1 MNMSLRNRLLL
12 VTVATLGL
20 GLGGLLVAGN
30 LLYARTTT
38 SSVMNLLNTRLEAQ
52 IAALDLTPHGIEARS
67 TLNDEALDSHGWVF
81 NGDVVI
87 EHPTGLPAGLDR
99 LAAAL
104 AARTLPAR
112 AVGPHDTEMTSRPL
126 RLHGRRVGA
135 VVVSVSSAQFTHLR
149 HVVLA
154 GSATMALL
162 VLLLGALVLRR
173 ALNAAL
179 VPVEQMTASAE
190 EWGANELDTRFHLGP
205 ARDEITGLALT
216 LDHLLDRIAASR
228 RHEQRFASEMAHELR
243 TPLAAIHGH
252 AEFAADPRSSN
263 EEIRAAVNQ
272 ITAQTTRMKQTID
285 ALMAYARHET
295 DAPEDGSD
303 LASVCVEFDGVTVTA
318 AKDLPAADAE
328 PALVRQAL
336 SPIVE
341 NARRHAATRV
351 WIELGRRDG
360 LLSVCVCDDGPG
372 VEPAIAGDVFEPGAR
387 GPGTNGGAG
396 LGLPLAQ
403 RLARS
408 CGGDLRLLPGSPTR
422 FELTLPIR
430 P

>member
-1 MNMSLRNRLLL
+1 MSVRNRLLL
-12 VTVATLGL
+12 VTVGTLGL
-20 GLGGLLVAGN
+20 GLGVLLVAGN
-30 LLYARTTT
+30 MLYARTTT
-38 SSVMNLLNTRLEAQ
+38 SSVMSLLHTRLEAQ
-52 IAALDLTPHGIEARS
+52 VAALELTPQGIRARD
-67 TLNDEALDSHGWVF
+67 TLNDETLDTHGWVF
-81 NGDVVI
+81 SGGVAI
-87 EHPTGLPAGLDR
+87 EHPTSQPAGIDR
-99 LAAAL
+99 LAASL
-104 AARTLPAR
+104 ATRRQPAS
-112 AVGPHDTEMTSRPL
+112 AVGPGDIEMTSRPL
-126 RLHGRRVGA
+126 RVHGRQVGA
-135 VVVSVSSAQFTHLR
+135 VVVSASIAEFTHLR

-154 GSATMALL
+154 GSATIALL

-179 VPVEQMTASAE
+179 EPVEQMTVSAE

-243 TPLAAIHGH
+243 TPLAAIRGR
-252 AEFAADPRSSN
+252 AEFAADPRSTDQ
-263 EEIRAAVNQ
+263 EVRAAVNQ
-272 ITAQTTRMKQTID
+272 IAGHTTRMSQTID

-295 DAPEDGSD
+295 DAAEHGSD
-303 LASVCVEFDGVTVTA
+303 LATVCAGFEGVTVSSGQG
-318 AKDLPAADAE
+318 LPAADAE

-336 SPIVE
+336 SPVVE
-341 NARRHAATRV
+341 NARRHAGGRV
-351 WIELGRRDG
+351 WIELGRRDDV
-360 LLSVCVCDDGPG
+360 LSVQVCDDGPG
-372 VEPAIAGDVFEPGAR
+372 VDPAIAENIFEPGAR
-387 GPGTNGGAG
+387 GLSVNGGAG

-422 FELTLPIR
+422 FELTLPVR

>member
-1 MNMSLRNRLLL
+1 
-12 VTVATLGL
+12 
-20 GLGGLLVAGN
+20 
-30 LLYARTTT
+30 
-38 SSVMNLLNTRLEAQ
+38 
-52 IAALDLTPHGIEARS
+52 
-67 TLNDEALDSHGWVF
+67 
-81 NGDVVI
+81 
-87 EHPTGLPAGLDR
+87 
-99 LAAAL
+99 
-104 AARTLPAR
+104 
-112 AVGPHDTEMTSRPL
+112 
-126 RLHGRRVGA
+126 
-135 VVVSVSSAQFTHLR
+135 
-149 HVVLA
+149 VLA
-154 GSATMALL
+154 GSATTALL
-162 VLLLGALVLRR
+162 ILLLGTLALRR

-179 VPVEQMTASAE
+179 EPVEQMTASADD
-190 EWGANELDTRFHLGP
+190 WGANELDTRFHLGP

-263 EEIRAAVNQ
+263 EEIRDAVNQ
-272 ITAQTTRMKQTID
+272 ITAYTTRMKQTID

-295 DAPEDGSD
+295 DAPEHGSD
-303 LASVCVEFDGVTVTA
+303 LATVCAELDGVIVTA

-341 NARRHAATRV
+341 NARRHAASRV

-360 LLSVCVCDDGPG
+360 GLSVQICDDGPG
-372 VEPAIAGDVFEPGAR
+372 VDPAIAGSIFEPGTR
-387 GPGTNGGAG
+387 GPGPNGGAG

-408 CGGDLRLLPGSPTR
+408 CGGDLRLLPGPPTR

>member
-1 MNMSLRNRLLL
+1 MSLRNRLLL
-12 VTVATLGL
+12 VTVATLAVGL
-20 GLGGLLVAGN
+20 GALLLAGN

-38 SSVMNLLNTRLEAQ
+38 SSGTNLLHTRLDAQ
-52 IAALDLTPHGIEARS
+52 IAALDLTPQGIRARN
-67 TLNDEALDSHGWVF
+67 TLNDETLDAHGWVF
-81 NGDVVI
+81 SHGVAI
-87 EHPTGLPAGLDR
+87 EHPAGVPPALDK
-99 LAAAL
+99 LAASL
-104 AARTLPAR
+104 APRTQPAS
-112 AVGPHDTEMTSRPL
+112 AVGPGDVQLASRPL
-126 RLHGRRVGA
+126 RLHGHQIGT
-135 VVVSVSSAQFTHLR
+135 VVVSASIVQFRHLR

-154 GSATMALL
+154 GSATIAFLI
-162 VLLLGALVLRR
+162 LLLGTLALRR

-179 VPVEQMTASAE
+179 EPVEQMTASAE
-190 EWGANELDTRFHLGP
+190 EWGANELDTRFNLGP

-216 LDHLLDRIAASR
+216 LDHLLDRIAANR

-243 TPLAAIHGH
+243 TPLAAIQGH
-252 AEFAADPRSSN
+252 AEFAADPRSTN
-263 EEIRAAVNQ
+263 DEITAAVNQ
-272 ITAQTTRMKQTID
+272 ITTQTTRMRQTID

-295 DAPEDGSD
+295 DTPEHGSD
-303 LASVCVEFDGVTVTA
+303 LAGICAEFDGVSITTTNH
-318 AKDLPAADAE
+318 LPAADAE

-351 WIELGRRDG
+351 WIELNRRDG
-360 LLSVCVCDDGPG
+360 LLSVQVCDDGPG
-372 VEPAIAGDVFEPGAR
+372 IDPAIAASVFEPGAR
-387 GPGTNGGAG
+387 GPGTGGGAG

-422 FELTLPIR
+422 FELTLPVR

>member
-1 MNMSLRNRLLL
+1 MLWGMN
-12 VTVATLGL
+12 
-20 GLGGLLVAGN
+20 
-30 LLYARTTT
+30 TTT
-38 SSVMNLLNTRLEAQ
+38 FAPEQSSKMR
-52 IAALDLTPHGIEARS
+52 
-67 TLNDEALDSHGWVF
+67 
-81 NGDVVI
+81 
-87 EHPTGLPAGLDR
+87 
-99 LAAAL
+99 
-104 AARTLPAR
+104 RT
-112 AVGPHDTEMTSRPL
+112 
-126 RLHGRRVGA
+126 
-135 VVVSVSSAQFTHLR
+135 SVAQFRHLR

-154 GSATMALL
+154 GSATIAFLI
-162 VLLLGALVLRR
+162 LLLGTLALRR

-179 VPVEQMTASAE
+179 EPVEHMTASAE

-243 TPLAAIHGH
+243 TALAAIQGH
-252 AEFAADPRSSN
+252 AEFAADPRSTDH
-263 EEIRAAVNQ
+263 EIRNAVNQ
-272 ITAQTTRMKQTID
+272 ITAQTIRMRQTID

-295 DAPEDGSD
+295 DAPEHGSD
-303 LASVCVEFDGVTVTA
+303 LATVCAEFDGVTITA
-318 AKDLPAADAE
+318 ARELFAADAE
-328 PALVRQAL
+328 PTLVRQTL

-351 WIELGRRDG
+351 WIELSRRGG
-360 LLSVCVCDDGPG
+360 LLSVQVCDDGPG
-372 VEPAIAGDVFEPGAR
+372 VDPAIAESVFEPGPR
-387 GPGTNGGAG
+387 GPGTNGGAR

-430 P
+430 PLD

>member
-20 GLGGLLVAGN
+20 GLGLLLVAGN

-38 SSVMNLLNTRLEAQ
+38 SSVTNLLHTRLEAQ
-52 IAALDLTPHGIEARS
+52 IAALDLTPQGIGARS
-67 TLNDEALDSHGWVF
+67 TLNDQTLDTQGWVF
-81 NGDVVI
+81 SRVGVI
-87 EHPTGLPAGLDR
+87 EHPTGVPAGLDR
-99 LAAAL
+99 LAASL
-104 AARTLPAR
+104 ATRTQPAS
-112 AVGPHDTEMTSRPL
+112 AVGPGDVEMTSRPL
-126 RLHGRRVGA
+126 RVHGRRVGA
-135 VVVSVSSAQFTHLR
+135 VVVSASIAQFTHLR

-154 GSATMALL
+154 GSTTIALL
-162 VLLLGALVLRR
+162 VLLFGALVLRR

-179 VPVEQMTASAE
+179 EPVEQMTSSAE

-252 AEFAADPRSSN
+252 AEFAADPRSTN
-263 EEIRAAVNQ
+263 HEIHAAVNQ
-272 ITAQTTRMKQTID
+272 ITGHTARMSQTID
-285 ALMAYARHET
+285 ALMAYARHDT
-295 DAPEDGSD
+295 DAAEHGSD
-303 LASVCVEFDGVTVTA
+303 LAAVCAGFDGVTVTGGHGM
-318 AKDLPAADAE
+318 PAADAE

-336 SPIVE
+336 SPVVE
-341 NARRHAATRV
+341 NARRLAATQV
-351 WIELGRRDG
+351 WIELERRDG
-360 LLSVCVCDDGPG
+360 ALSVQVCDDGPG
-372 VEPAIAGDVFEPGAR
+372 VDPAVAGRVFEPGAR
-387 GPGTNGGAG
+387 GPDGSGGAG
-396 LGLPLAQ
+396 LGLPLAR

>member
-1 MNMSLRNRLLL
+1 MSLRNRLLL
-12 VTVATLGL
+12 VTVATLGI
-20 GLGGLLVAGN
+20 GLGVLLLAGN

-38 SSVMNLLNTRLEAQ
+38 SSVINLLHTRLDAQ
-52 IAALDLTPHGIEARS
+52 IAALDLTAHGILARN
-67 TLNDEALDSHGWVF
+67 TLNDETLDTHGWVF
-81 NGDVVI
+81 SHSVAI
-87 EHPTGLPAGLDR
+87 ERPVGVPAALDR
-99 LAAAL
+99 LAASLAGRTQPASAL
-104 AARTLPAR
+104 
-112 AVGPHDTEMTSRPL
+112 GPDDTQIASRPL
-126 RLHGRRVGA
+126 RLHGRQIGT
-135 VVVSVSSAQFTHLR
+135 VVVSASIAQFRHLR
-149 HVVLA
+149 HAVLA
-154 GSATMALL
+154 GSATTALL
-162 VLLLGALVLRR
+162 ILLLGTLALRR

-179 VPVEQMTASAE
+179 EPVERMTASAE
-190 EWGANELDTRFHLGP
+190 DWGANELDTRFHLGP

-252 AEFAADPRSSN
+252 AEFAADPRSSS
-263 EEIRAAVNQ
+263 EEIRDAIDQ
-272 ITAQTTRMKQTID
+272 ITAHTTRMKQTID

-295 DAPEDGSD
+295 DAPEHGSD
-303 LASVCVEFDGVTVTA
+303 LATVCAEFDGVTITA
-318 AKDLPAADAE
+318 ARDLPAADAE

-351 WIELGRRDG
+351 WIELGPCDG
-360 LLSVCVCDDGPG
+360 GLSLQVCDDGPG
-372 VEPAIAGDVFEPGAR
+372 VDPAIAGSIFEPGAR
-387 GPGTNGGAG
+387 GPGPDGGAG

-408 CGGDLRLLPGSPTR
+408 CGGDLRLVPGSPTR

>member
-1 MNMSLRNRLLL
+1 VASLLR
-12 VTVATLGL
+12 
-20 GLGGLLVAGN
+20 
-30 LLYARTTT
+30 
-38 SSVMNLLNTRLEAQ
+38 TRLDAQ
-52 IAALDLTPHGIEARS
+52 VAALDLTAHGIRARN
-67 TLNDEALDSHGWVF
+67 TLNDDTLST
-81 NGDVVI
+81 
-87 EHPTGLPAGLDR
+87 PTDGCSAT
-99 LAAAL
+99 A
-104 AARTLPAR
+104 
-112 AVGPHDTEMTSRPL
+112 SR
-126 RLHGRRVGA
+126 
-135 VVVSVSSAQFTHLR
+135 SSAPWACRQRSTESPHHWRSAPSRHLKPAPAISSSPAAPSTSTAT
-149 HVVLA
+149 LA
-154 GSATMALL
+154 
-162 VLLLGALVLRR
+162 LRR

-179 VPVEQMTASAE
+179 EPVEQMTASAE

-243 TPLAAIHGH
+243 TPLAAIQGH
-252 AEFAADPRSSN
+252 AEFAADARSTN
-263 EEIRAAVNQ
+263 EEIRAAINQ
-272 ITAQTTRMKQTID
+272 ITTQTARMSQTID

-295 DAPEDGSD
+295 ETPEHGSH
-303 LASVCVEFDGVTVTA
+303 LPTVCAEFDGVTVTA
-318 AKDLPAADAE
+318 ADDLPAADAE

-336 SPIVE
+336 SPVVE

-351 WIELGRRDG
+351 WIELSRRG
-360 LLSVCVCDDGPG
+360 GQVTVQVCDDGPG
-372 VEPAIAGDVFEPGAR
+372 VDPAIAASVFEPGAR

>member
-1 MNMSLRNRLLL
+1 MSVRNRLLL

-20 GLGGLLVAGN
+20 GLGALLLAGN

-38 SSVMNLLNTRLEAQ
+38 SSVTNLLHTRLDAQ
-52 IAALDLTPHGIEARS
+52 IAALDLTARGILARN
-67 TLNDEALDSHGWVF
+67 TLNDETLDTHGWVF
-81 NGDVVI
+81 SHGIAI
-87 EHPTGLPAGLDR
+87 ERPTGLPTALDR
-99 LAAAL
+99 LAASL
-104 AARTLPAR
+104 AARTQPAS
-112 AVGPHDTEMTSRPL
+112 AVGPGEIQIASRPL
-126 RLHGRRVGA
+126 RLHGRQIGT
-135 VVVSVSSAQFTHLR
+135 VVVSASTAPFRHLR

-154 GSATMALL
+154 GSATTALL
-162 VLLLGALVLRR
+162 ILLLGTLALRR

-179 VPVEQMTASAE
+179 EPVEQMTASAE

-252 AEFAADPRSSN
+252 AEFAVDPRSSN
-263 EEIRAAVNQ
+263 EEIRSAVNQ

-295 DAPEDGSD
+295 DTPEHGSD
-303 LASVCVEFDGVTVTA
+303 LATVCAEFDGVTVTA
-318 AKDLPAADAE
+318 TEDLPAADAE

-336 SPIVE
+336 SPVVE

-351 WIELGRRDG
+351 WIELGRRAG
-360 LLSVCVCDDGPG
+360 VLSVCVCDDGPG
-372 VEPAIAGDVFEPGAR
+372 VDPAIAGNVFEPGAR
-387 GPGTNGGAG
+387 GPGINGGAG

-403 RLARS
+403 RLVRS
-408 CGGDLRLLPGSPTR
+408 CGGDLRLLSASPTR

>member
-1 MNMSLRNRLLL
+1 MSLRNRLLL
-12 VTVATLGL
+12 VTVATLAVGL
-20 GLGGLLVAGN
+20 GALLLAGN

-38 SSVMNLLNTRLEAQ
+38 SSVTNLLRTRLDAQ
-52 IAALDLTPHGIEARS
+52 IAALDLTAHGILPRN
-67 TLNDEALDSHGWVF
+67 TLNDETLDTRGWVF
-81 NGDVVI
+81 SHGVAI
-87 EHPTGLPAGLDR
+87 EHPTGLPAALNR
-99 LAAAL
+99 LAASL
-104 AARTLPAR
+104 AARTRQAT
-112 AVGPHDTEMTSRPL
+112 AVGPGDIQLASRPL
-126 RLHGRRVGA
+126 RLQGRQIGA
-135 VVVSVSSAQFTHLR
+135 VVVSASAAQFVHLR

-154 GSATMALL
+154 GSATIALL
-162 VLLLGALVLRR
+162 ILLLGTLALRQ

-179 VPVEQMTASAE
+179 EPVEKMTASAE
-190 EWGANELDTRFHLGP
+190 EWGAHDLDTRFNLGP

-252 AEFAADPRSSN
+252 AEFAADPRSSD
-263 EEIRAAVNQ
+263 EETRAAVNE
-272 ITAQTTRMKQTID
+272 IRGQTTRMKQTID
-285 ALMAYARHET
+285 ALMAYARHEV
-295 DAPEDGSD
+295 DAPEHGSD
-303 LASVCVEFDGVTVTA
+303 LATVCAEFDGVAITGT
-318 AKDLPAADAE
+318 KDLPAADAE

-351 WIELGRRDG
+351 WIELGRRNAM
-360 LLSVCVCDDGPG
+360 LSVRVCDDGPG
-372 VEPAIAGDVFEPGAR
+372 VDPAIAASVFEPGAR
-387 GPGTNGGAG
+387 GPATGGGAG

-408 CGGDLRLLPGSPTR
+408 CDGDLRLLEGPPTR
-422 FELTLPIR
+422 FELTLPVR

>member
-1 MNMSLRNRLLL
+1 MSVRNRLLL

-20 GLGGLLVAGN
+20 GLGVLLVAGN

-38 SSVMNLLNTRLEAQ
+38 SSVMNLLHTRLEVQ
-52 IAALDLTPHGIEARS
+52 IAALELTPQGIRART
-67 TLNDEALDSHGWVF
+67 TLNDETLDTHGWVF
-81 NGDVVI
+81 SSGVAI
-87 EHPTGLPAGLDR
+87 EHPTSEPAGLDR
-99 LAAAL
+99 LAASL
-104 AARTLPAR
+104 ATRGQPAS
-112 AVGPHDTEMTSRPL
+112 AVGPGDIEMTSRPL
-126 RLHGRRVGA
+126 RMHGRQVGA
-135 VVVSVSSAQFTHLR
+135 VVVSASIAQFTHLR

-154 GSATMALL
+154 GSATIALL

-179 VPVEQMTASAE
+179 EPVERMTASAE

-205 ARDEITGLALT
+205 ARDEISGLALT

-243 TPLAAIHGH
+243 TPLAAIQGH
-252 AEFAADPRSSN
+252 AEFAADPRSTN
-263 EEIRAAVNQ
+263 QEIRAAVNQ
-272 ITAQTTRMKQTID
+272 ITGHTTRMSQTID

-295 DAPEDGSD
+295 DAAEHGCDLVAVCAGFED
-303 LASVCVEFDGVTVTA
+303 VTVSGSQG
-318 AKDLPAADAE
+318 LPAADAE

-336 SPIVE
+336 SPVVE
-341 NARRHAATRV
+341 NARRHASTQV
-351 WIELGRRDG
+351 WIELGRRDDV
-360 LLSVCVCDDGPG
+360 LSVQVCDDGPG
-372 VEPAIAGDVFEPGAR
+372 VDPAIAASVFEPGAR
-387 GPGTNGGAG
+387 GPGVNGGAG

-408 CGGDLRLLPGSPTR
+408 CGGDLRLLPGAPTR
-422 FELTLPIR
+422 FELTLPLR

>member
-1 MNMSLRNRLLL
+1 MSLRNRLLL

-20 GLGGLLVAGN
+20 GLGALLLAGN

-38 SSVMNLLNTRLEAQ
+38 SSVTNLLHTRLDAQ
-52 IAALDLTPHGIEARS
+52 IAALDLTAHGIRARN
-67 TLNDEALDSHGWVF
+67 TLNDETLDTHGWVF
-81 NGDVVI
+81 SHGVAI
-87 EHPTGLPAGLDR
+87 EHPMGLPAALDR
-99 LAAAL
+99 LAASLAL
-104 AARTLPAR
+104 RTQPAS
-112 AVGPHDTEMTSRPL
+112 AVGPGDIQLASRPL
-126 RLHGRRVGA
+126 RLHGRHIGT
-135 VVVSVSSAQFTHLR
+135 VVVSASIAQFRHLR

-154 GSATMALL
+154 GSATIAFL
-162 VLLLGALVLRR
+162 VLLLGTLALRR

-179 VPVEQMTASAE
+179 EPVEHMTASAE

-243 TPLAAIHGH
+243 TPLAAIQGH
-252 AEFAADPRSSN
+252 AEFAADPRSTDD
-263 EEIRAAVNQ
+263 EIRTAVNQ
-272 ITAQTTRMKQTID
+272 ITAQTTRMRQTID

-295 DAPEDGSD
+295 DAPEHGSD
-303 LASVCVEFDGVTVTA
+303 LATVCAEFDGVTITA
-318 AKDLPAADAE
+318 AKELPAADAE

-351 WIELGRRDG
+351 WIELSRLGG
-360 LLSVCVCDDGPG
+360 LLSVQVCDDGPG
-372 VEPAIAGDVFEPGAR
+372 VDAAIAGSVFEPGAR

-408 CGGDLRLLPGSPTR
+408 CGGDLRLLAGSPTR

>member
-1 MNMSLRNRLLL
+1 MSLRNRLLL

-20 GLGGLLVAGN
+20 GLGALLLAGN

-38 SSVMNLLNTRLEAQ
+38 SSVANLLHTRLEAQ
-52 IAALDLTPHGIEARS
+52 IAALDLTPNGILARN
-67 TLNDEALDSHGWVF
+67 TLNDETLDTRGWVF
-81 NGDVVI
+81 SRGVAI
-87 EHPTGLPAGLDR
+87 EHPGGLPAALDR
-99 LAAAL
+99 LAASL
-104 AARTLPAR
+104 AARTQPAS
-112 AVGPHDTEMTSRPL
+112 AVGPGDIQIASRPL
-126 RLHGRRVGA
+126 RLHGRQIGT
-135 VVVSVSSAQFTHLR
+135 VVVSASIAQFRHLR

-154 GSATMALL
+154 GSTTIALL
-162 VLLLGALVLRR
+162 ILVLGTLALRR

-179 VPVEQMTASAE
+179 EPVEHMTASAE
-190 EWGANELDTRFHLGP
+190 DWGANELDTRFHLGP
-205 ARDEITGLALT
+205 ARDEISGLALT
-216 LDHLLDRIAASR
+216 LDHLLDRMAASR

-263 EEIRAAVNQ
+263 EEVRAAVNQ
-272 ITAQTTRMKQTID
+272 ITGHTTRMKQTID

-295 DAPEDGSD
+295 DAPDH
-303 LASVCVEFDGVTVTA
+303 GVTVTA
-318 AKDLPAADAE
+318 AEDLPAADAE
-328 PALVRQAL
+328 PGLVRQAL

-351 WIELGRRDG
+351 WIELGQRG
-360 LLSVCVCDDGPG
+360 GVLSVCVCDDGPG
-372 VEPAIAGDVFEPGAR
+372 VDPAIAGNVFEPGVR
-387 GPGTNGGAG
+387 GAGTNGGAG

-408 CGGDLRLLPGSPTR
+408 CGGDLRLLPGSLTR